1 MLKIKV
7 KCPYCGF
14 ENNIIINPENITEKQ
29 ITLCD
34 CDKGG
39 CDRYFA
45 AFAKVKVKVQC
56 EGKAIE
62 GC

>member
-1 MLKIKV
+1 MKIKV

-14 ENNIIINPENITEKQ
+14 ENNIIINPENVTEKQ
-29 ITLCD
+29 IILCD
-34 CDKGG
+34 CDNGE

-45 AFAKVKVKVQC
+45 AFTEVKVQR
-56 EGKAIE
+56 ESKAIE

>member
-1 MLKIKV
+1 MKIKV

-14 ENNIIINPENITEKQ
+14 GNDIIINPENVTEEQ
-29 ITLCD
+29 IILCD

-39 CDRYFA
+39 CNRYFA
-45 AFAKVKVKVQC
+45 AFTEVKVQR